1 MAAPGI
7 AHTDGA
13 KLSVLRGYDTSHLV
27 VDETWVK
34 QKSGEVQFPKSNAI
48 QDEDAI
54 AEGGRTYHGY
64 NAGSYYLP
72 NDPEEHER
80 LDHQHRMVRLIQQG
94 KLGLAPVKDPKNV
107 IDVCTGTGIWATEY
121 ATEHPDCA
129 VVGSD
134 LSAIQP
140 REGVPN
146 CTFVQHDVEKQDWDY
161 GGLEFDYAYF
171 RYMVTCFD
179 DMPSVLRK
187 ARDNLREGG
196 YLEIFDTPIQAL
208 SLDGSIDGTALEEW
222 GDVGRAAGRTLG
234 RDMAKPRQYKRWL
247 EEAGFVDVVETI
259 IAAPV
264 NEWCRDEHQK
274 EVGRFMFHDFYAL
287 IGGLKKVV
295 LAAGYSSDDADD
307 FLRRVR
313 ATIEDPHVHAYY
325 EKYIVYGRKPRADEV
340 AAKLPIDEA
349 EKENNQAAE
358 GDEEK
363 PSSLSGII
371 ISSLVMCRDSVRMTL
386 RNRLGLNI

>member
-1 MAAPGI
+1 MTAEI
-7 AHTDGA
+7 KHTDGA

-27 VDETWVK
+27 VDETWEK
-34 QKSGEVQFPKSNAI
+34 QKSGDVEFPKSQAVAA
-48 QDEDAI
+48 QDAI

-72 NDPEEHER
+72 NDPAEHER

-94 KLGLAPVKDPKNV
+94 KLGLAPVKDPKDV
-107 IDVCTGTGIWATEY
+107 IDVCTGTGIWAIEY
-121 ATEHPDCA
+121 ATEHPDCT
-129 VVGSD
+129 VLGSD

-146 CTFVQHDVEKQDWDY
+146 CTFIQHDVEKQDWDY
-161 GGLEFDYAYF
+161 GRQFDYAYF

-179 DMPSVLRK
+179 DMPAVLRK
-187 ARDNLREGG
+187 ARDSLREGG
-196 YLEIFDTPIQAL
+196 YIEIFDTPIQAL

-222 GDVGRAAGRTLG
+222 GDVGRAAGKKLG

-264 NEWCRDEHQK
+264 NEWCKDERQK

-287 IGGLKKVV
+287 VGGLKKLV
-295 LAAGYSSDDADD
+295 LAAGYTSDEADD
-307 FLRRVR
+307 FLRRIR
-313 ATIEDPHVHAYY
+313 KTLEDPKVHAYY

-340 AAKLPIDEA
+340 PVKAPV
-349 EKENNQAAE
+349 AAE
-358 GDEEK
+358 PEKKDTEAAVQSEK
-363 PSSLSGII
+363 PSGFGAMIL
-371 ISSLVMCRDSVRMTL
+371 SSLVKCKESLRMTL
-386 RNRLGLNI
+386 RNRLGLDV

>member
-1 MAAPGI
+1 MATPEI

-13 KLSVLRGYDTSHLV
+13 RLSVLRGYDTSHLV
-27 VDETWVK
+27 VDEKWVK
-34 QKSGEVQFPKSNAI
+34 QKSGEVEFPKSK
-48 QDEDAI
+48 AI
-54 AEGGRTYHGY
+54 AEQEAIAEEGRTYHGY

-72 NDPEEHER
+72 NDPAEHER

-94 KLGLAPVKDPKNV
+94 KLGLAPVQNPKNV

-121 ATEHPDCA
+121 ASEHPDCT
-129 VVGSD
+129 VLGSD

-146 CTFVQHDVEKQDWDY
+146 CSFIQHDVEKQDWDY
-161 GGLEFDYAYF
+161 GRQFDYAYF

-179 DMPSVLRK
+179 DMPAVLRK
-187 ARDNLREGG
+187 ARDSLREGG

-208 SLDGSIDGTALEEW
+208 SLDGSIDGTALAEW
-222 GDVGRAAGRTLG
+222 GDVGRAAGRALG

-259 IAAPV
+259 VAAPV

-274 EVGRFMFHDFYAL
+274 EIGRFMFHDFYAL
-287 IGGLKKVV
+287 IGGLKKLV
-295 LAAGYSSDDADD
+295 LAAGYSSDAADD

-313 ATIEDPHVHAYY
+313 ATIEDPNVHAYY

-340 AAKLPIDEA
+340 PATLLTGEAQKESTEAA
-349 EKENNQAAE
+349 AA
-358 GDEEK
+358 DEK
-363 PSSLSGII
+363 PSSLGGFI
-371 ISSLVMCRDSVRMTL
+371 ISSLVMCRDSVRTLL
-386 RNRLGLNI
+386 RNRLGLDV